1 VDVRRYI
8 GLTAALGLVL
18 AACASGPSQAAI
30 DRDQQPSTT
39 TTTEPPP
46 EGVVVVS
53 IENGRFSPSN
63 LEFNLT
69 DFWIVEW
76 QHNDAPI
83 ALADGTV
90 QLREYQII
98 SRDRNE
104 DRTFLFESPLL
115 EFGDTYQMDFSELP
129 EDIYRYNTFLGQ
141 QRIPG
146 LVDTRASR

>member
-1 VDVRRYI
+1 MRTI
-8 GLTAALGLVL
+8 ALAAMLGLVA
-18 AACASGPSQAAI
+18 AACGSGPSASALE
-30 DRDQQPSTT
+30 RNQQPSTT

-63 LEFNLT
+63 LEIDLSE
-69 DFWIVEW
+69 FWIVEW
-76 QHNDAPI
+76 QHNDTPVT
-83 ALADGTV
+83 LQDGTV
-90 QLREYQII
+90 EEREYQII

-104 DRTFLFESPLL
+104 DRSFVFESPILM
-115 EFGDTYQMDFSELP
+115 FGEVWQFDFSEL
-129 EDIYRYNTFLGQ
+129 EEGLYRYNTFLGQ

>member
-1 VDVRRYI
+1 MDVRRYI
-8 GLTAALGLVL
+8 GLTAALGLLL

-30 DRDQQPSTT
+30 DRNQQPSTT
-39 TTTEPPP
+39 TTTQPPP
-46 EGVVVVS
+46 EGVVIVS

-63 LEFNLT
+63 LEINLSE
-69 DFWIVEW
+69 FWIVEW
-76 QHNDAPI
+76 QNNDAPI

-90 QLREYQII
+90 QEREYQII

-104 DRTFLFESPLL
+104 DRSFLFESPVMV
-115 EFGDTYQMDFSELP
+115 FGDTFQVDFSGLP

-146 LVDTRASR
+146 LVDTRATR

>member
-1 VDVRRYI
+1 MHRII
-8 GLTAALGLVL
+8 GLVATFGLVIV
-18 AACASGPSQAAI
+18 ACGSGPSPAAI
-30 DRDQQPSTT
+30 LRDEQPSTT

-46 EGVVVVS
+46 EGIVVVS

-63 LEFNLT
+63 LDIEL
-69 DFWIVEW
+69 DEIWIVEW

-83 ALADGTV
+83 TLADGTV
-90 QLREYQII
+90 REREYQII

-104 DRTFLFESPLL
+104 DDSSLFESPVMV
-115 EFGDTYQMDFSELP
+115 FGDTYQVDFTAFP
-129 EDIYRYNTFLGQ
+129 EDLYRYNTFLGQ